1 MAKDKYPITPAV
13 RQLKDYNIDFE
24 SYLYEYEE
32 KGGTAQSAKE
42 LNVNE
47 NEVIKT
53 LIFSAD
59 SKIICVLMHGNLE
72 VSLKELARK
81 LNVKNVLQCDEK
93 TATNHTG
100 YKFGGTSP
108 FGLRK
113 SLPVYA
119 ESTIFELEKI
129 YINGGKQGY
138 LIGIKP
144 NILKTLLK
152 AEEITVGIIK

>member
-1 MAKDKYPITPAV
+1 MAKDKYPTTPAV
-13 RQLKDYNIDFE
+13 RQLKDSNVEFD
-24 SYLYEYEE
+24 SYIYDYEE

-42 LNVNE
+42 LNVSE
-47 NEVIKT
+47 NAVIKT

-59 SKIICVLMHGNLE
+59 GNIICVLMHGDME
-72 VSLKELARK
+72 VSVKELARK
-81 LNVKNVLQCDEK
+81 LNVKTVLPCDEK

-119 ESTIFELEKI
+119 ESSIFKLDKI

-138 LIGIKP
+138 LFGINP

-152 AEEITVGIIK
+152 AEEINVAIIK